1 MNEEMS
7 MENASMSNQPYADG
21 VPPRESAVSAVSW
34 AAVFA
39 GAVIAA
45 ALSLALFAGGTGLG
59 FLSVSPWG
67 DEGMSAPAV
76 GIGVIAWM
84 LFTQIVA
91 YGIAGYVAGRL
102 RTKWVDVHSDEIY
115 FRDTAHGFLVWALSA
130 VVSAVLLGASI
141 ATLASGI
148 AKTGASAAAGAG
160 AAATATAAAAAGSG
174 GGASQASDYFTDV
187 LLRSDRPDA
196 AGDRGSAR
204 AEVGRIVAMSLARGD
219 MAAADRDYVAK
230 VVAAQTGIEPPVA
243 QRRVEQAIE
252 DAKKAADEARQKAKE
267 AADAARKAAAAFA
280 LWGFASMLI
289 GAFVASLAASWGGRR
304 RDDRI
309 AH

>member
-1 MNEEMS
+1 

-21 VPPRESAVSAVSW
+21 VPPRESALSAVSW

-45 ALSLALFAGGTGLG
+45 ALSLALFAGGAGLG
-59 FLSVSPWG
+59 FLSVSPWE

-102 RTKWVDVHSDEIY
+102 RTKWVDVHSDEVY

-130 VVSAVLLGASI
+130 VVSAALLGASI
-141 ATLASGI
+141 ATLASGV
-148 AKTGASAAAGAG
+148 AKTGATVAAGAG
-160 AAATATAAAAAGSG
+160 AAATATAAAGPG
-174 GGASQASDYFTDV
+174 GGTSQASDYFADV
-187 LLRSDRPDA
+187 LLRTDRPDA
-196 AGDRGSAR
+196 GGDRAGAR
-204 AEVGRIVAMSLARGD
+204 AEVGRIVAMSLARGG
-219 MAAADRDYVAK
+219 MAQEDRDYVAK
-230 VVAAQTGIEPPVA
+230 VVAAQAGIEPAVA
-243 QRRVEQAIE
+243 QRRVEQAIQ

-267 AADAARKAAAAFA
+267 AADSARKAAAAFA

-289 GAFVASLAASWGGRR
+289 GAFVASLAATWGGRR
-304 RDDRI
+304 RDT
-309 AH
+309 